1 MSSDHHAQKC
11 KMWPMR
17 YQIWTQKRFID
28 CVGSGSSQPPLDLWQ
43 KYEVLFC
50 ICICVF
56 VYLCIWQSLAA
67 FSLPWVCGRSR
78 KLLSGKIRPLSTTG
92 KLAFGYFF
100 CPVSFSFL
108 SEQHSSLPSFSSALE
123 HHDHKAAFWSHQHLG
138 GKDFLFIQIII
149 KIAINDNMIVIAKWK
164 WWPHAW
170 LTRSW
175 GNEGG
180 W

>member
-17 YQIWTQKRFID
+17 YQIWTRKRFID
-28 CVGSGSSQPPLDLWQ
+28 RVGSGSSQPPLDLWQ

-56 VYLCIWQSLAA
+56 MYLCIWQSLAA

-78 KLLSGKIRPLSTTG
+78 KLLSGKIRPCLLVNLHLDTFSAQFHFLFYPSNILVCPHSVLLCSTMITKLLSGATNIWG
-92 KLAFGYFF
+92 
-100 CPVSFSFL
+100 
-108 SEQHSSLPSFSSALE
+108 
-123 HHDHKAAFWSHQHLG
+123 DN
-138 GKDFLFIQIII
+138 FLFIQIII
-149 KIAINDNMIVIAKWK
+149 KIAINDKMIVIDKWK

>member
-17 YQIWTQKRFID
+17 YQIWTRKRFID
-28 CVGSGSSQPPLDLWQ
+28 RVGSGSSQPPLDLWQ

-56 VYLCIWQSLAA
+56 VYLSLAA

-78 KLLSGKIRPLSTTG
+78 KLLSGKIRPCLLVNLHLDTFSAQFHFPFYPSNILVCPHSVLLCSTMITKLLSGATNIWG
-92 KLAFGYFF
+92 
-100 CPVSFSFL
+100 
-108 SEQHSSLPSFSSALE
+108 
-123 HHDHKAAFWSHQHLG
+123 DN
-138 GKDFLFIQIII
+138 FLFIQIII
-149 KIAINDNMIVIAKWK
+149 KIAINDKMIVIDKWK